1 MLQDMP
7 VVESAEIVDSSQMIL
22 VDSTITGVTVEEVND
37 FSEDAVIMSLTGD
50 PDDKSQDSSPNM
62 TRTVVVRD
70 KVRK

>member
-37 FSEDAVIMSLTGD
+37 FSEDAVIMSITGD
-50 PDDKSQDSSPNM
+50 PDDNSQDSSLNM

-70 KVRK
+70 KVGK